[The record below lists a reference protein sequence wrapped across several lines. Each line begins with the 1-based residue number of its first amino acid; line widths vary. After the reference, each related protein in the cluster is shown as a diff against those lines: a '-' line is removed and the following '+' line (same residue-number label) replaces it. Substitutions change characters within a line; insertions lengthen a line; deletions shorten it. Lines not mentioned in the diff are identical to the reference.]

1 MGLFYSKPDENYKQI
16 VDLPNEIMEEIFSY
30 INKKERMNIALVSK
44 SWFAII
50 NSKIE
55 EILIQTPTQENLQ
68 QVRTLIN
75 RFPNLKNM
83 DFNVELATE
92 VIHCLDFLPLTS
104 LAFFGIQLEFVI
116 KKSWQRPLEGLL
128 IDLRSH
134 EDANP
139 ESHISRIRINLED
152 FNFKCHP
159 SQVIT
164 FEIDQSHDFEKLK
177 EDIMSFNCVTKIDY
191 TEWVHSEQDNLKFAK
206 IVSCILTRKQ
216 LKQVGFNVFF
226 DSNFDYEN
234 KFPTNLTVDE
244 ITLRFRCEDLSS
256 NIWSK
261 VFDALPNIKIV
272 RVVTDYDWVIIGN
285 VVEML
290 KNLIGAFKGLKS
302 LHFAWIASDG
312 EKFDSQKIQDCYNFI
327 KENFPLK
334 AKVIIATYE
343 SQQSFE
349 DDVLTILIKKE
360 QAIPP
365 KIVPH
370 GSPGSIITWTDQD
383 YDKFKRL

>member
-50 NSKIE
+50 NSKID

-75 RFPNLKNM
+75 RFPGLKNLNV
-83 DFNVELATE
+83 NVELATE
-92 VIHCLDFLPLTS
+92 VIHCLDFLPLAS
-104 LAFFGIQLEFVI
+104 LASFGIQLEFVI

-191 TEWVHSEQDNLKFAK
+191 TEWAQVVSRALK
-206 IVSCILTRKQ
+206 
-216 LKQVGFNVFF
+216 
-226 DSNFDYEN
+226 
-234 KFPTNLTVDE
+234 
-244 ITLRFRCEDLSS
+244 
-256 NIWSK
+256 
-261 VFDALPNIKIV
+261 
-272 RVVTDYDWVIIGN
+272 
-285 VVEML
+285 
-290 KNLIGAFKGLKS
+290 
-302 LHFAWIASDG
+302 
-312 EKFDSQKIQDCYNFI
+312 
-327 KENFPLK
+327 
-334 AKVIIATYE
+334 
-343 SQQSFE
+343 
-349 DDVLTILIKKE
+349 
-360 QAIPP
+360 
-365 KIVPH
+365 
-370 GSPGSIITWTDQD
+370 
-383 YDKFKRL
+383 